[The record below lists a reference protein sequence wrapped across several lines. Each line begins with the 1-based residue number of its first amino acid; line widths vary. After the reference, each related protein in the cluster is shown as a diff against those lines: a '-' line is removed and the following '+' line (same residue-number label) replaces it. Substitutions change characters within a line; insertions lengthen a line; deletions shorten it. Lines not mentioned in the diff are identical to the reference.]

1 MNGVKILLLSAF
13 LLCCSA
19 PGNAAHVMHFQLPEL
34 VRQSHLIVHGRIV
47 GIHAAHVGAAAR
59 RIERTVTVTPTQFL
73 KGASNPLKPRTV
85 SFVMAGGI
93 VGRFGQHVPG
103 LPQLRKGDRGVFF
116 LYRRPIDGS
125 FVLTGMAQGFY
136 AIYQR
141 RGGVLT
147 AVSHRHGMQLLSR
160 GPGGQL
166 IPAPQSALLDEQPLS
181 KLIALIRQH
190 VELRK

>member
-1 MNGVKILLLSAF
+1 MKGVKILLLSA
-13 LLCCSA
+13 LMLCCSA
-19 PGNAAHVMHFQLPEL
+19 PGKAAQVMHFQLPDL
-34 VRQSHLIVHGRIV
+34 VRQSQLIVHGRIV
-47 GIHAAHVGAAAR
+47 DIHAAYVGGAAR
-59 RIERTVTVTPTQFL
+59 RIERTVTVAPTQVL
-73 KGASNPLKPRTV
+73 KGASNPLKALTV
-85 SFVMAGGI
+85 SFVMAGGV

-103 LPQLRKGDRGVFF
+103 LPQLRKGDSGVFF
-116 LYRRPIDGS
+116 LYQRPMDGS

-166 IPAPQSALLDEQPLS
+166 IPAPQSTLVDELPLS
-181 KLIALIRQH
+181 KLIASIRH
-190 VELRK
+190 HAELRK